1 MKNKEELEKKT
12 GVKKWNYAIMNPP
25 YDKSLHLKFLE
36 KVIEVTDK
44 VVTIQPV
51 RWIEETVGP
60 KKKTSA
66 FNKYEDSIAKHIKE
80 LDIYSAEEAEKLF
93 GAAFNFNI
101 GIYVCDKEGGFD
113 YSKLNTN
120 KILDKV
126 LEKMPDNIDNHIKF
140 NEPNTAITVS
150 LITGG
155 NNGRNNVIDLYFQ
168 GSTYKSVIYDENS
181 KRLDN
186 RLTFYENRKKTAWGN
201 VKVRGEQFNI
211 KFKNIDE
218 CINFFNSTRTYLFRY
233 IFNVVTSD
241 IHVQAKFLPFM
252 NDYSKPWTDERMYD
266 YFNITKKEQKE
277 IEERVDKIYNEI
289 QQRIEEENRT
299 KKRRK
304 NKHFDICL
312 MNPPYS
318 NKEQFLDMKFV
329 EEVNK
334 TCDVVIS
341 VQPGQ
346 KFISGTSTINKIM
359 SGNNFKEFEIF
370 NANDAFN
377 ISTLWKYGGIYLY
390 DNKNSYDT
398 LKVTDINGETSNIEK
413 TKEAR
418 TDFYNLTRFVGN
430 IRKIINN
437 KKELYN
443 TLINDNKTMVNDLS
457 NKLIY
462 YDVELNRGKRFGVT
476 RKNPNYN
483 LQFVKDCLKDKKY
496 KYCLYL
502 CSFNSEEYVEPKE
515 WNGENPDELFKKQ
528 VCWLTNSN
536 TIKNNIKYWM
546 ASPLFDLWRRWF
558 LNGRYRVNRI
568 GCYYGFLPAIDF
580 EMNENDFKE
589 YVDSLNDFTEEEIKI
604 LKENN
609 IHNAYKLKQK
619 KCTKYL

>member
-1 MKNKEELEKKT
+1 MEYNVKDFLELMKNKEELEKKT
-12 GVKKWNYAIMNPP
+12 GVK
-25 YDKSLHLKFLE
+25 
-36 KVIEVTDK
+36 
-44 VVTIQPV
+44 
-51 RWIEETVGP
+51 R
-60 KKKTSA
+60 
-66 FNKYEDSIAKHIKE
+66 
-80 LDIYSAEEAEKLF
+80 
-93 GAAFNFNI
+93 
-101 GIYVCDKEGGFD
+101 
-113 YSKLNTN
+113 
-120 KILDKV
+120 
-126 LEKMPDNIDNHIKF
+126 
-140 NEPNTAITVS
+140 
-150 LITGG
+150 
-155 NNGRNNVIDLYFQ
+155 
-168 GSTYKSVIYDENS
+168 
-181 KRLDN
+181 
-186 RLTFYENRKKTAWGN
+186 
-201 VKVRGEQFNI
+201 
-211 KFKNIDE
+211 
-218 CINFFNSTRTYLFRY
+218 
-233 IFNVVTSD
+233 
-241 IHVQAKFLPFM
+241 
-252 NDYSKPWTDERMYD
+252 
-266 YFNITKKEQKE
+266 
-277 IEERVDKIYNEI
+277 
-289 QQRIEEENRT
+289 
-299 KKRRK
+299 
-304 NKHFDICL
+304 FDICL

-334 TCDVVIS
+334 ICDVVIS

-359 SGNNFKEFEIF
+359 SGDNFKEFEIF

-418 TDFYNLTRFVGN
+418 TDFYNLTRFIGN

-443 TLINDNKTMVNDLS
+443 TLINDNKTMVNDIS

-483 LQFVKDCLKDKKY
+483 LQFVKDCLKYKKY

-502 CSFNSEEYVEPKE
+502 GSFNGEEYAEPKE

-546 ASPLFDLWRRWF
+546 ASTLFDLWRRWF

-568 GCYYGFLPAIDF
+568 GCYYGFLPALDF
-580 EMNENDFKE
+580 EMNENNFKE

-609 IHNAYKLKQK
+609 IHNADKLKHK
-619 KCTKYL
+619 K